1 MSENLFNIEGLTVN
15 NIVADKIQAK
25 QIEIIKDGSGDSDE
39 GTSSNISIFSD
50 EVKVNNRTYKDNMLK
65 VAEDGTIT
73 NSNSIAIV
81 AKDGTEDN
89 VIVHKNPAGINAS
102 PYIAIESANNGAS
115 LTLKDNSELANNL
128 YGVSGGFELKG
139 QGVSI
144 NGNSN
149 EIKLNVGGSISFN
162 DKIVLSDNKIE
173 FKNINSSLKY
183 VDVGYNYTNREGA
196 LLVLRSIEN
205 DSVAGGFSLIAR
217 NPDSS
222 VSFIGYPDG
231 TLTWNSKPL
240 VTLVSSWISGGNWYR
255 KYSDGW
261 IEQSGVIS
269 GTNNAF
275 STVTLYLAFKNT
287 DYTILLTQGGTNTSA
302 DRVSQYQSKT
312 TTSFK
317 ASRDD
322 ASTAIRWYACGF

>member
-25 QIEIIKDGSGDSDE
+25 QIEIIKDGSGDSDG
-39 GTSSNISIFSD
+39 GTSSAKSIFGD
-50 EVKVNNRTYKDNMLK
+50 EVKVNNRTYKDHMLK

-81 AKDGTEDN
+81 ANDGTEDN
-89 VIVHKNPAGINAS
+89 VITHKNPAGITSS
-102 PYIAIESANNGAS
+102 PYISIESHNNGAS
-115 LTLKDNSELANNL
+115 LTLKDNSDLANDL
-128 YGVSGGFELKG
+128 YGVSGGFELKAG
-139 QGVSI
+139 DFSLKGETD
-144 NGNSN
+144 GNLTWN
-149 EIKLNVGGSISFN
+149 DIIKLKKDGRIEILSEKTNSATLGFDYSNRTGAFLAVRGN
-162 DKIVLSDNKIE
+162 D
-173 FKNINSSLKY
+173 
-183 VDVGYNYTNREGA
+183 YTN
-196 LLVLRSIEN
+196 N
-205 DSVAGGFSLIAR
+205 PGGFDLFAR
-217 NPDSS
+217 NSTQS
-222 VSFIGYPDG
+222 VTLQGKVDG
-231 TLTWNSKPL
+231 TLTWNAKPV
-240 VTLVSSWISGGNWYR
+240 VTLVSSWVSGGNWYR

-261 IEQSGVIS
+261 IEQSGTIS

-275 STVTLYLAFKNT
+275 ATVTLYLAFKNI

-322 ASTAIRWYACGF
+322 VSTAIRWYACGF

>member
-1 MSENLFNIEGLTVN
+1 
-15 NIVADKIQAK
+15 
-25 QIEIIKDGSGDSDE
+25 
-39 GTSSNISIFSD
+39 
-50 EVKVNNRTYKDNMLK
+50 MLK
-65 VAEDGTIT
+65 VADDGTIT

-81 AKDGTEDN
+81 AKNGTEDN

-115 LTLKDNSELANNL
+115 LTLKDNSDLANDL

-144 NGNSN
+144 NGDSN

-183 VDVGYNYTNREGA
+183 VDVGYNYTDREGA

-205 DSVAGGFSLIAR
+205 DTVAGGFSLIAR

-222 VSFIGYPDG
+222 VSFIGYTDG
-231 TLTWNSKPL
+231 TLTWDGKHVMRL
-240 VTLVSSWISGGNWYR
+240 VESASGAKWAK
-255 KYSDGW
+255 KYSDGL
-261 IEQSGVIS
+261 IIQSGTVSSVGQDANSSAITFS
-269 GTNNAF
+269 KAF
-275 STVTLYLAFKNT
+275 SNTNYYVNIILENVDINSGGGMWTVK
-287 DYTILLTQGGTNTSA
+287 
-302 DRVSQYQSKT
+302 SKT
-312 TTSFK
+312 TSSFVFHNGQ
-317 ASRDD
+317 D
-322 ASTAIRWYACGF
+322 STGTFRWIAIGY